1 MERKEKQEL
10 LYGFHA
16 IMEAIESGKE
26 VEKLLIKKGL
36 KGDLFQ
42 AFFMQVRQLNIPFQ
56 YVPIEKLNKLTPQ
69 NHQGVIA
76 YISPIEFHDPEKVIT
91 EAQEAGRTPLVLI
104 LDKVTDVRNF
114 GAIARS
120 AECAG
125 VDAIIIPDK
134 GSARINAD
142 AIKTSAGALHNIK
155 VCRVKNLVD
164 VVMLFQQMEIQII
177 SATEKA
183 EKYHIQADLTK
194 PTAIIMGAEDKG
206 IEQRLLRMSDELV
219 KIPIN
224 GKIQSLNVSVAASL
238 MVYEAVRQRM

>member
-1 MERKEKQEL
+1 MEKKEKQDL
-10 LYGFHA
+10 IYGFHA
-16 IMEAIESGKE
+16 IMEAIESGKQI
-26 VEKLLIKKGL
+26 EKLLIKHNL

-42 AFFMQVRQLNIPFQ
+42 AFFMQVRNLKIPFQ
-56 YVPIEKLNKLTPQ
+56 YVPIEKLNKLTPN

-76 YISPIEFHDPEKVIT
+76 YISPIEFHDVEQVVT
-91 EAQEAGRTPLVLI
+91 QVQESGKSPLLLI

-134 GSARINAD
+134 GSASINAD

-164 VVMLFQQMEIQII
+164 VVMLLQQMEIQVV

-183 EKYHIQADLTK
+183 GKFYTEVDMIK
-194 PTAIIMGAEDKG
+194 PTAIIMGAEDRG
-206 IEQRLLRMSDELV
+206 IEGRLLRMSDELV

-238 MVYEAVRQRM
+238 MIYEAVRQR